1 MVLLQANR
9 RFGITK
15 DSRSPFTQYAGVYV
29 SPQLWMDGHGLSVG
43 GDIKTQQPGRA
54 RRRYFYGAAIARGT
68 SPHIPK
74 VFGFEAR
81 EHSSPY
87 TQRIQ
92 LQLQS
97 LSFTV
102 LGAMSESQHNLAVL
116 ISGNGSNLQALID
129 ACATGRLPSTRVS
142 HVISK

>member
-1 MVLLQANR
+1 MFTGSQLMEISR
-9 RFGITK
+9 R
-15 DSRSPFTQYAGVYV
+15 SSQGVR
-29 SPQLWMDGHGLSVG
+29 VG
-43 GDIKTQQPGRA
+43 VCL
-54 RRRYFYGAAIARGT
+54 YGAAIARGT

-87 TQRIQ
+87 TQRTQ
-92 LQLQS
+92 LRLQS

-102 LGAMSESQHNLAVL
+102 LGAMSGSQHNLAVL

-129 ACATGRLPSTRVS
+129 ACATGTLPSTRVS